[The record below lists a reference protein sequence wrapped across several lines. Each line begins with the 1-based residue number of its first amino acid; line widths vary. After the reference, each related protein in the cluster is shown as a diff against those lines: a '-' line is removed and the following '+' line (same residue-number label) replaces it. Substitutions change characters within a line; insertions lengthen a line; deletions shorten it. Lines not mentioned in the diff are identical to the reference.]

1 MSAPTVFFVCD
12 QLVIGGAQ
20 RLIARICAACKT
32 AGWRVELLAA
42 PAPPTVGDD
51 ARPWFAGTVDRITAL
66 EVSAVPQRL
75 ALLTRPDVAA
85 VCYSHPSASAAISLR
100 VAALRRD
107 IRQSVLLYNHFD
119 VARFRPLAPGMDL
132 AVAESS
138 EVLSHVS
145 GDGGGGDGARL
156 IPSFV
161 PPLPV
166 RPERDPALPL
176 HVGFIGRLDRLKNP
190 MSVPAMAWA
199 LPRGRFRFSMV
210 GDGRLADRLKRW
222 VRLVGMVRDVRYLGP
237 VSDEEL
243 GRLWSDLDV
252 IVVPSLA
259 EGRPLVVQEARWRGV
274 AIVASRVGGIPD
286 IVTHDETGLL
296 CEAGGVRDFTA
307 QLWRL
312 ATEPGLLGRIAS
324 AARRSAEQEEAGASR
339 LDRYVA
345 AITGSDR

>member
-12 QLVIGGAQ
+12 QLIIGGAQ
-20 RLIARICAACKT
+20 RLIAQICAACKA
-32 AGWRVELLAA
+32 AGWRVELLSA
-42 PAPPTVGDD
+42 PAPPTVGED
-51 ARPWFAGTVDRITAL
+51 ARPWFAGTVDRITSL
-66 EVSAVPQRL
+66 EVWAVPQRL

-85 VCYSHPSASAAISLR
+85 VCYSHPYASAAISVR

-107 IRQSVLLYNHFD
+107 IRQSVFLFNRFD
-119 VARFRPLAPGMDL
+119 VVHFKSLAPVMDL
-132 AVAESS
+132 AVAESL
-138 EVLSHVS
+138 EIVSHVS
-145 GDGGGGDGARL
+145 GGGGGRDGVRL

-166 RPERDPALPL
+166 RPKRDPALPL
-176 HVGFIGRLDRLKNP
+176 HVGFIGRLDRNKNP
-190 MSVPAMAWA
+190 MSILSMAWA

-210 GDGRLADRLKRW
+210 GEGGLAGRLKRW
-222 VRLVGMVRDVRYLGP
+222 ARLVGTVRDVRYVGP
-237 VSDEEL
+237 VSDDDL

-274 AIVASRVGGIPD
+274 AVVASRVGGIPD

-296 CEAGGVRDFTA
+296 CEAGVVRDFTA
-307 QLWRL
+307 QLLRL
-312 ATEPGLLGRIAS
+312 ATEPGLLGRICS
-324 AARRSAEQEEAGASR
+324 AARLRAENEETGASR
-339 LDRYVA
+339 LDRYVT